1 MAKLQSNALTDL
13 LADKM
18 PVAMYDALHAARLL
32 SSKGLRSSAVMQL
45 MQDTMRLSRRR
56 GLESVAVALAESGY
70 LNEAGLALFERVHES
85 QSPGKSTPS

>member
-1 MAKLQSNALTDL
+1 MMPKSNALTDL

-32 SSKGLRSSAVMQL
+32 SSKGLRSSGAVVEL

-56 GLESVAVALAESGY
+56 GLESVAVALAQSGY
-70 LNEAGLALFERVHES
+70 LNDDGMALFERENA
-85 QSPGKSTPS
+85 SPGKSALS